1 VLVFLKANLVGLT
14 GPNVSL
20 SFPLFAGGPGGSK
33 GVCLGLVYSS
43 CKKEEMVFKKTF
55 N

>member
-1 VLVFLKANLVGLT
+1 MLVFLKANLAGLT
-14 GPNVSL
+14 DPNVSL
-20 SFPLFAGGPGGSK
+20 SFPLPAEGPGGGK
-33 GVCLGLVYSS
+33 EVCLGLVHSS